1 MSGSLFFLDLSFEN
15 RAMCRVV
22 LCLTA
27 DSNSPDS
34 QTLISK
40 FPEIVGSSSKMNGG
54 GRSDF
59 LGFGTDFQAAVK
71 GFKAVEKAGVVFAV
85 PENDNNWRLFLALKP
100 YIFGTGAVQVGRVSS
115 GLDILQR
122 RVDDFNKKNPPKI
135 EQFGFLDDP
144 VEFISKDPLSES
156 NVAKIRAQNEFNRL
170 FFEEQKGIDE
180 SQNHN
185 THDQNPSIEDTRD
198 QTPSDPPRHSPLI
211 SSDRK
216 AFESERLRELRAKIG
231 SILSEIPSTDPS
243 TPALSKKISKKANDP
258 LIGLER
264 KVRPLQPDPSLYRSH
279 ELTPGFEGGIDYLAK
294 KVGED
299 RERRLGS
306 SRIRKVDPDAR
317 TPAMSDRNKKY
328 NERLSRFFG
337 HAIKTQTDKTN

>member
-1 MSGSLFFLDLSFEN
+1 MSGSLFFMDLSFEN

-22 LCLTA
+22 ISLIA
-27 DSNSPDS
+27 DSTSVDS
-34 QTLISK
+34 QTLVSK
-40 FPEIVGSSSKMNGG
+40 FPEIIGSSSKMNGG

-59 LGFGTDFQAAVK
+59 LGFGNEFEARVN
-71 GFKAVEKAGVVFAV
+71 GFKAVEKPGVVFAV
-85 PENDNNWRLFLALKP
+85 PEKATNWRVFVALKP
-100 YIFGTGAVQVGRVSS
+100 YIFGTAAVQIGRVSA

-122 RVDDFNKKNPPKI
+122 RVADFNKKNPPRI

-144 VEFISKDPLSES
+144 VEFITKDPLSES

-170 FFEEQKGIDE
+170 FFEEQKGIDK

-185 THDQNPSIEDTRD
+185 TNDQNPSIENTKDEVPLN
-198 QTPSDPPRHSPLI
+198 PSIRSPLI
-211 SSDRK
+211 PCDRK
-216 AFESERLRELRAKIG
+216 VVESERLRELRAKIG
-231 SILSEIPSTDPS
+231 SILSENPSTDPS
-243 TPALSKKISKKANDP
+243 TPILSKKISKKANDP
-258 LIGLER
+258 LLALER
-264 KVRPLQPDPSLYRSH
+264 KVKPLQPDPPLYRSD

-294 KVGED
+294 KVVED

-317 TPAMSDRNKKY
+317 TPAMSDRNRKY

-337 HAIKTQTDKTN
+337 HAIKTQTDRSS